1 MRSRNRL
8 GCGCHLARK
17 DRFLEPSLL
26 QLLREKSRHGY
37 ELLNELPKFGFH
49 RKAADPAAVYRT
61 LRHMEDYGMVKSEW
75 DTSGT
80 GPAKR
85 LYTITKT
92 GKDYLRTWV
101 EVLRGRRDAL
111 NAFIKEY
118 QQTLSKDNHKKKEKT

>member
-1 MRSRNRL
+1 MASRNRL

-26 QLLREKSRHGY
+26 QLLWEKPRHGY
-37 ELLNELPKFGFH
+37 ELLSELPKFGFL
-49 RKAADPAAVYRT
+49 RKAADPAAVYRA
-61 LRHMEDYGMVKSEW
+61 LRHMEDYGMLKSEW

-92 GKDYLRTWV
+92 GKEYLRTWV
-101 EVLRGRRDAL
+101 DVLHNRRDAL

-118 QQTLSKDNHKKKEKT
+118 QKTLKQNNH